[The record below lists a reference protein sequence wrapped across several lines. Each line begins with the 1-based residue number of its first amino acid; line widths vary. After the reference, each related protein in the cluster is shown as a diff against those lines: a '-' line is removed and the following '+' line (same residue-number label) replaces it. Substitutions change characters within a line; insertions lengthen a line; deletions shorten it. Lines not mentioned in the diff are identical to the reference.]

1 MAENVPQQ
9 MEQDIEIQISDDV
22 MEAQL
27 SLHPRQSGYTLQLV
41 KSRLKDVGVT
51 HGILDNVIV
60 KMIEEENYNTFV
72 TVAKGTFPVHGKD
85 GWYEYMFETEQ
96 DDKPKILA
104 DGSVDYSQYGNIP
117 SVEEGEVIAKYH
129 PAQDSKDGLTV
140 RGDILVAGSGHN
152 LAKLGGRGFNVL
164 EDGVTYVARV
174 GGKIRFSE
182 GFIHVEEELVI
193 DGDVSNTTGDV
204 SFKND
209 VRIRGNVTA
218 GMKVESIKG
227 SIIVDGYVES
237 ATLKAGKEVTLK
249 NGMQG
254 GGKGQVIAGGDVSG
268 KFFEQCQIESGGS
281 VKANAIM
288 NCEVHAGM
296 DVTVSGRFGIVVGGH
311 IQADRQIEAT
321 MIGNTAEVV
330 GTMEAGIAKDFILLL
345 GRCESQKQAEEVE
358 LVKINQGLEMLA
370 EILSQGENEELEDKK
385 RMLMRSKIE
394 HNSKIA
400 KLEQEKN
407 TLMEQMAKANAARVV
422 VDKSIFPGTIISVNG
437 VRSTI
442 NDTFEHVAYIQR
454 GQGVIAYRIEDL

>member
-1 MAENVPQQ
+1 MAENTPQQ
-9 MEQDIEIQISDDV
+9 IEQDIAIVLSEDA

-27 SLHPRQSGYTLQLV
+27 SLRPRQSGYTLQLV

-51 HGILDNVIV
+51 HGILDQVIL
-60 KMIEEENYNTFV
+60 KMIEEENYGSLV
-72 TVAKGTFPVHGKD
+72 TVAKGSFPVHGKD

-129 PAQDSKDGLTV
+129 PAEDSKDGLTV

-152 LAKLGGRGFNVL
+152 LAKLSGRGFTTL

-174 GGKIRFSE
+174 GGKIRYSE
-182 GFIHVEEELVI
+182 GFIQVEEELVV
-193 DGDVSNTTGDV
+193 DGDVTNITGDV

-209 VRIRGNVTA
+209 IRIRGNVTA

-237 ATLKAGKEVTLK
+237 ATLKAGKEITLK

-254 GGKGQVIAGGDVSG
+254 GGKGQIVAGGDVNG
-268 KFFEQCQIESGGS
+268 KFFEQCKVEAGGS
-281 VKANAIM
+281 MKANAIM
-288 NCEVHAGM
+288 NCDVHVGF
-296 DVTVSGRFGIVVGGH
+296 DVIVSGRFGIVVGGH
-311 IQADRQIEAT
+311 IQADRQISAT

-330 GTMEAGIAKDFILLL
+330 GTMEAGIAKDFIYLL

-358 LVKINQGLEMLA
+358 LVKVNQGIELIG

-400 KLEQEKN
+400 QLEQEKN
-407 TLMEQMAKANAARVV
+407 KLMEEMAKANAARVI
-422 VDKSIFPGTIISVNG
+422 VDKTIFPGTVVSVNG
-437 VRSTI
+437 VKSSI
-442 NDTFEHVAYIQR
+442 QDTFNHVAYIQR